1 MNFKI
6 KPTILPWFSLA
17 AGVIGLGLRIWL
29 YGLVDASGLLPANHI
44 SSTLLCILT
53 ALVLGVLYLCSRCV
67 SADGSYTD
75 TFSASRLGSIGNL
88 IAAIGIAAF
97 CVKSLSEGAGMF
109 ARITMIAGLAACVCF
124 ALQAASRF
132 KGRRVNFYLC
142 CVYLVYFLLQ
152 TVSQC
157 RTWGAQSQVATYGF
171 QLLASVFL
179 MLTAYHRCALSI
191 DRGNYRWF
199 LFISQAALFFCCL
212 CLNTENSILYLSMT
226 LWLSTDLCKFRE
238 I

>member
-6 KPTILPWFSLA
+6 RPTILPWFSLA
-17 AGVIGLGLRIWL
+17 AGVTGLGLQIWL
-29 YGLVDASGLLPANHI
+29 YSLADTSGLLPANHI

-53 ALVLGVLYLCSRCV
+53 ALVLGVLFLCGRSV

-75 TFSASRLGSIGNL
+75 TFSASRLGGIGNL
-88 IAAIGIAAF
+88 IAAIGIALF
-97 CVKSLSEGAGMF
+97 CIRSLSEGTGTLS
-109 ARITMIAGLAACVCF
+109 RVTMLAGLAACVCF
-124 ALQAASRF
+124 VLQAVSRF
-132 KGRRVNFYLC
+132 SGRRVNFYLC
-142 CVYLVYFLLQ
+142 CIYLVYFLLQ

-157 RTWGAQSQVATYGF
+157 RIWGSQPQVATYGF
-171 QLLASVFL
+171 QLMASVFL

-212 CLNTENSILYLSMT
+212 CLNTENSILYLSMA
-226 LWLSTDLCKFRE
+226 LWLSTDFCKFRE